1 MFGYSCSPCLTI
13 KRAVLATRVRVTIR
27 WSPVKPIDQFV
38 KITTLCRRLPCLL
51 GQHQGMI
58 EVRGREMALRCAHCG
73 WKSPGWRVGV
83 GENADEPN
91 QPQFLRA
98 TAILM
103 QKPAK
108 HPIGKTG
115 ERSL

>member
-1 MFGYSCSPCLTI
+1 MYRYSWSPRVTI

-27 WSPVKPIDQFV
+27 WSPVNPIDQFV

-58 EVRGREMALRCAHCG
+58 EVRGREMALRCEQCG
-73 WKSPGWRVGV
+73 WKSPGWRVGL
-83 GENADEPN
+83 GENADESN

-98 TAILM
+98 AAILM

>member
-1 MFGYSCSPCLTI
+1 MFRYSSSPRLTI

-27 WSPVKPIDQFV
+27 WSPVNPIDQFV

-58 EVRGREMALRCAHCG
+58 EVRGREMALRCEHCG
-73 WKSPGWRVGV
+73 WKSPGWKVGLRE
-83 GENADEPN
+83 GARQPN
-91 QPQFLRA
+91 EPQFPRA
-98 TAILM
+98 AEILM
-103 QKPAK
+103 QRPAK
-108 HPIGKTG
+108 HPSAKMV